1 MQTPDSRQSTGEI
14 SYCFGSAKFGQTM
27 DLKETEG
34 DEVEISYQCRANLV
48 GKLVIEGKTKSVVKN

>member
-1 MQTPDSRQSTGEI
+1 
-14 SYCFGSAKFGQTM
+14 M

-48 GKLVIEGKTKSVVKN
+48 RKLAMFGDRILMVKAKKLEGEFTSSLREKLKSVVKN